1 MPGPAERTS
10 STEAPAFVSTVQ
22 VAHEQHSGSTATS
35 LRSSS
40 STPGS
45 GRKDMRR
52 PSDVWVHSVMALAMS
67 RSQRPACAARPAE
80 VRVQATGTVPP
91 AWPEVVCDVVM
102 IAIVVV
108 KVGLMSKP
116 LSIGEVAR
124 LAGRRAS
131 SIRYYEQI
139 GLLPEAARVAGR
151 RVYGPGVMRT
161 LAVIETGQR
170 AGLTLQEIKVL
181 LAASPDDAAAVERLR
196 EVAERKLPEIADLIA
211 RSLLVR
217 DWLGCAAHCECP
229 SLDDCPLF
237 DDPPL
242 LPGRDDADTNGL
254 QPGRRQT

>member
-10 STEAPAFVSTVQ
+10 STVAPAFVFTVQ
-22 VAHEQHSGSTATS
+22 VAHEQHSVSTATS

-52 PSDVWVHSVMALAMS
+52 PSDVWVHSVMAPAS
-67 RSQRPACAARPAE
+67 PSQRPVCAARPAD

-91 AWPEVVCDVVM
+91 AWPEVVCDVVI
-102 IAIVVV
+102 IAIV
-108 KVGLMSKP
+108 
-116 LSIGEVAR
+116 
-124 LAGRRAS
+124 
-131 SIRYYEQI
+131 
-139 GLLPEAARVAGR
+139 
-151 RVYGPGVMRT
+151 
-161 LAVIETGQR
+161 
-170 AGLTLQEIKVL
+170 GLTLQEIKVL

-196 EVAERKLPEIADLIA
+196 EVAERKLPEIAALIA

-217 DWLGCAAHCECP
+217 DWLECATRCECP

-237 DDPPL
+237 DDPAL